1 MFNDFFH
8 SLSDK
13 EINIF
18 NFISSNIIFV
28 CEMNIKELSLKL
40 NVTEYSINKFCK
52 KINVDNFENLTSIL
66 KELLKSSSN
75 SSNYIFENSI
85 KTFSDFISKINES
98 KITEICK
105 LILKHKS
112 ISILFSDSSK
122 QIANYLN
129 QNLNSLNIDSKITS
143 SPKQISKQKEIDL
156 VIYIPTYLDEKSI
169 NTTLKYLSN
178 KIVIII
184 SDTITKEA
192 HDNSSIYVHVENNKL
207 FKNFNVHCN
216 SIYFILL
223 DLIISKL
230 IELNNAKI

>member
-18 NFISSNIIFV
+18 NFISSNIISV

-98 KITEICK
+98 QITEICK

-129 QNLNSLNIDSKITS
+129 QNLNSLNID
-143 SPKQISKQKEIDL
+143 
-156 VIYIPTYLDEKSI
+156 TYELTRI
-169 NTTLKYLSN
+169 LG
-178 KIVIII
+178 
-184 SDTITKEA
+184 
-192 HDNSSIYVHVENNKL
+192 
-207 FKNFNVHCN
+207 
-216 SIYFILL
+216 ILL
-223 DLIISKL
+223 DNSIEAAQECEKKYISVRFIMDHRKNRQL
-230 IELNNAKI
+230 VIVENTYKDKTIDTYKIFEKSYSTKPHNTGLGLWEVNKILKKY